1 MSALPPAAPTAAWPT
16 ASDDAAFPH
25 GAAVDLVLTTA
36 AAGLAATVALRLGGR
51 AVRMMSPPLAFIP
64 SIVPAGLA
72 LAAVAAR
79 RERRGLAWVLGGT
92 ALAAGAV
99 VLPRTRPKPQP
110 PAAGRKLRIMSAN
123 VLKGAG
129 NPEWLVSL
137 VGVRQPD
144 VLALQ
149 EQGPE
154 YRRALAKAGLFDVLP
169 HRVVGHGHRL
179 NDAAIV
185 AKYPLEPL
193 AEHLPSVFVGASLAL
208 PGGDPVP
215 LLSAHPIPPAT
226 PRTERHWART
236 LAALAGASG
245 DFAGGVL
252 AGDFNATVDHPQFR
266 ALLAQGWRDAAGE
279 MGQGAR
285 STWAGRLGLMRL
297 TIDHVLVP
305 PGSAVESFRIDHLP
319 GSDHRVLTVTIRL
332 PD

>member
-1 MSALPPAAPTAAWPT
+1 MSALPPAAPTTVAA
-16 ASDDAAFPH
+16 ASDHAAFPP
-25 GAAVDLVLTTA
+25 GAALDLFLTAA

-51 AVRMMSPPLAFIP
+51 PVRMMSPPLAVVP

-79 RERRGLAWVLGGT
+79 RDRRGLAWALGGT
-92 ALAAGAV
+92 ALAAAAV
-99 VLPRTRPKPQP
+99 VLPRMRPQPQP

-123 VLKGAG
+123 VLLGAG

-137 VGVRQPD
+137 VGVRRPD

-149 EQGPE
+149 EQSPE
-154 YRRALAKAGLFDVLP
+154 YRLALERAGLFDLLP

-185 AKYPLEPL
+185 ARYPLEPL
-193 AEHLPSVFVGASLAL
+193 AEDLPSVFVGAALAL

-215 LLSAHPIPPAT
+215 LLSAHPVPPST

-236 LAALAGASG
+236 LAALPGPSG

-279 MGQGAR
+279 VGQGAR

-297 TIDHVLVP
+297 AIDHVLVP

-319 GSDHRVLTVTIRL
+319 GSDHRVVTVTIRL
-332 PD
+332 SD